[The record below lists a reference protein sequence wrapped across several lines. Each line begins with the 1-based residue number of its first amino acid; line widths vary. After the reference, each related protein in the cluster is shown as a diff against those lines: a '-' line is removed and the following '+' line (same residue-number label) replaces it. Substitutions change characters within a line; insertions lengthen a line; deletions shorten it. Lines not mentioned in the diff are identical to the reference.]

1 MSITSLDTAFR
12 IKNLELRNRAVMAPM
27 CQYSVHAKDGTPT
40 DWHYVHYT
48 SRAIGGVGLIIVEMT
63 NVEPAG
69 RITDRCLGLWSD
81 DQIPAFKRIVDAAH
95 ANGAKIGIQIAH
107 AGRKATD
114 EPTPVA
120 PSAIPF
126 DSQSKTPRALS
137 TEEVKTMVKKFGEA
151 ARRAVEAGFDTIE
164 LHGAHGYLIHQFHS
178 PRTNVRDDEYG
189 KDLTLFGREVIAEV
203 KKAMPADMPLLFR
216 ISALE
221 YTEGGYG
228 IDTGIELCRAYLDA
242 GVDLLDISTGGEGAP
257 SPERRPVVA
266 SGFQL
271 HAAQAV
277 KETLGVPVIAV
288 GMLDDPKVAAEAL
301 ASGKADLIAVARGL
315 LRDPYWAIHA
325 IAANGGDYKSVVPK
339 PYERGY

>member
-1 MSITSLDTAFR
+1 MSIVKLEDSFV
-12 IKNLELRNRAVMAPM
+12 IQNLQLRNRTVMAPM
-27 CQYSVHAKDGTPT
+27 CQYSVHAKNGTPT
-40 DWHYVHYT
+40 DWHYVHYV
-48 SRAIGGVGLIIVEMT
+48 SRAVGGIGLIIVEMT

-81 DQIPAFKRIVDAAH
+81 AQIPAYKRIVEGAH

-114 EPTPVA
+114 DPSPVA

-126 DSQSKTPRALS
+126 DSGSKTPWALT
-137 TEEVKTMVKKFGEA
+137 TEEVKEMVRKFGEA

-178 PRTNVRDDEYG
+178 PRSNTREDEYG
-189 KDLTLFGREVIAEV
+189 QDLSLFGRQVIAEV
-203 KKAMPADMPLLFR
+203 KKAMPAGMPLLFR

-228 IDTGIELCRAYLDA
+228 LETGIELCRSYLDA
-242 GVDLLDISTGGEGAP
+242 GVDLLHISTGGEGIP
-257 SPERRPVVA
+257 SPERRPKVEPA
-266 SGFQL
+266 FQL

-277 KETLGVPVIAV
+277 KEALGVPVIAV
-288 GMLDDPKVAAEAL
+288 GMLDDPAVAAEAL

-325 IAANGGDYKSVVPK
+325 IKASGGDYKAAVPE
-339 PYERGY
+339 PYERGF